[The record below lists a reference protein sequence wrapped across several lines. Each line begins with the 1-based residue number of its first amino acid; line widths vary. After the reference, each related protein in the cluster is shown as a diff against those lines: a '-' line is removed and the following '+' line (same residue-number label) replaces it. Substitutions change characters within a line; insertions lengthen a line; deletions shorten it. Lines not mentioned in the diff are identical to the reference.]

1 MESSTKLQVVSVGL
15 MGAVLVALLMD
26 IASHDRLEEQVIAT
40 RLAVEGKSSIGSA
53 PATVAVQTVAATDC
67 APGQPSGRKA
77 KGWGGREAD
86 ILCVEGSASGAP
98 RAIAEKPRPQGDS
111 YVNRRTSP
119 PSTLNYYA
127 TSEGETGQVTK
138 YILEKMIEIDPDAP
152 PAVLPSLATSWEVS
166 ADHLTYTYHLRRG
179 VQFADGRPFTAEDVV
194 FTFDVVRD
202 PAVKADHLRPAF
214 EDVKSLVAKDPY
226 TVEVTYAKT
235 YWKGIY
241 AVGNQLRVLNKAWVQ
256 EQLPKVAKTLDVAV
270 VSVDPGKP
278 GFGEVFNKLRV
289 PGPGTGPYYF
299 SVDEY
304 DPKKPLE
311 ITQNPFYWGTQVNPT
326 WYNLTNLRWIF
337 ISDEVAAFE
346 AFRKQSFDVSVVDFQ
361 PWDDQYKADP
371 TITGISNYFEY
382 DHMGLGY
389 SEIVWNNRQP
399 PFNDPKV
406 RLAMT
411 HLVDRG
417 WIIQEIERGRG
428 EIATCPSKKTYPQYL
443 QTEPIPF
450 DVEKARALLAE
461 AGWKDTNGD
470 GVLDKGGK
478 PFEFEL
484 KVGSPRRFYTQVA
497 AQLGDAAKKV
507 GIRMTLRQ
515 LEWATFIQDY
525 QERRFDSAV
534 LYESFSDP
542 WIDSYESFHSS
553 QDVPNGGN
561 AAGWHNPAAD
571 TLLEGM
577 RTEFDNAAR
586 DKMYQEFC
594 RVFIEDQPVTLLAH
608 GRVGVL
614 QNGRFEGAKVRPT
627 GLQLFDIYVKPDKV
641 LYK

>member
-1 MESSTKLQVVSVGL
+1 
-15 MGAVLVALLMD
+15 
-26 IASHDRLEEQVIAT
+26 
-40 RLAVEGKSSIGSA
+40 
-53 PATVAVQTVAATDC
+53 
-67 APGQPSGRKA
+67 
-77 KGWGGREAD
+77 
-86 ILCVEGSASGAP
+86 
-98 RAIAEKPRPQGDS
+98 
-111 YVNRRTSP
+111 
-119 PSTLNYYA
+119 
-127 TSEGETGQVTK
+127 
-138 YILEKMIEIDPDAP
+138 
-152 PAVLPSLATSWEVS
+152 
-166 ADHLTYTYHLRRG
+166 
-179 VQFADGRPFTAEDVV
+179 
-194 FTFDVVRD
+194 
-202 PAVKADHLRPAF
+202 
-214 EDVKSLVAKDPY
+214 
-226 TVEVTYAKT
+226 
-235 YWKGIY
+235 
-241 AVGNQLRVLNKAWVQ
+241 
-256 EQLPKVAKTLDVAV
+256 
-270 VSVDPGKP
+270 
-278 GFGEVFNKLRV
+278 
-289 PGPGTGPYYF
+289 
-299 SVDEY
+299 
-304 DPKKPLE
+304 
-311 ITQNPFYWGTQVNPT
+311 
-326 WYNLTNLRWIF
+326 
-337 ISDEVAAFE
+337 
-346 AFRKQSFDVSVVDFQ
+346 
-361 PWDDQYKADP
+361 
-371 TITGISNYFEY
+371 
-382 DHMGLGY
+382 
-389 SEIVWNNRQP
+389 VWNNRQP